1 MNLNLTIKAAV
12 GAVLLSAGAIPA
24 FAQTIP
30 TSGPT
35 PEPGLGAG
43 GLIVYVWDA
52 TTNTSLAE
60 WLGGDSTTFG
70 TPAATVAGTNLN
82 YGILGGSTTF
92 NSLFSAS
99 EVAAG
104 DVQYIVTAVNAVSS
118 GTPTADFTAVAGTP
132 LTTTRNS
139 ALVTFGQNI
148 NTGISSVMD
157 GPSACNNLN
166 PCTATSTTA
175 ATYAGAYLAL
185 TKIGNMVIDGT
196 AGGAALNFYQVVSP
210 GGNNILAPTQFA
222 AGANTATWTLSATGD
237 LVYNVAGAA
246 PVPLPP
252 ALWLLG
258 SGLLGLAGIARRKTL
273 TA

>member
-1 MNLNLTIKAAV
+1 MSSNLTIKAAV
-12 GAVLLSAGAIPA
+12 GAALLSAAAIPA

-35 PEPGLGAG
+35 PQPGLGAG

-52 TTNTSLAE
+52 TTSTSLAE

-70 TPAATVAGTNLN
+70 TPAATVAGTTD
-82 YGILGGSTTF
+82 YGVLGGSQF
-92 NSLFSAS
+92 SSLFSAS

-104 DVQYIVTAVNAVSS
+104 NVQFIVTAVNAVSS
-118 GTPTADFTAVAGTP
+118 GTPTADFTAAAGTP
-132 LTTTRNS
+132 LTTSRNS
-139 ALVTFGQNI
+139 ALVTFAQNI
-148 NTGISSVMD
+148 NTGIASVMD
-157 GPSACNNLN
+157 GATACNNVN

-175 ATYAGAYLAL
+175 ATYAGTSLAL
-185 TKIGNMVIDGT
+185 TKMGNIVLDGT
-196 AGGAALNFYQVVSP
+196 AGGAALNFYQIVSP
-210 GGNNILAPTQFA
+210 GANALMTPTQFA
-222 AGANTATWTLSATGD
+222 AGGNAATWTLSGAGD
-237 LVYNVAGAA
+237 LVYSVPGA

-273 TA
+273 AA